1 MRNKLERKD
10 LSSTCGIYRHTHIL
24 IYPVLHPASD
34 KELLLQSPPTLAE
47 TELMGWLKHANA
59 KFRNFAQ
66 VMWKK
71 GAPAPVKESCSR
83 WLTALAEVQLP
94 TTLRAGLSQVRKLW
108 TRRSAFLCRRERIC
122 DLGWW
127 IRWAYARKRAR
138 PGRQLCP
145 PHRPQPTTYQQHA
158 DI

>member
-1 MRNKLERKD
+1 MTFC
-10 LSSTCGIYRHTHIL
+10 ST
-24 IYPVLHPASD
+24 SD
-34 KELLLQSPPTLAE
+34 KRWQRVASNKGCNMAD
-47 TELMGWLKHANA
+47 GYVHHVHHANA
-59 KFRNFAQ
+59 KFRKGSEYFAR
-66 VMWKK
+66 VMWKRRS
-71 GAPAPVKESCSR
+71 GAPVKESCSQ
-83 WLTALAEVQLP
+83 LTALAEVQLP

-145 PHRPQPTTYQQHA
+145 PPHRPPPPQPTSMLTY
-158 DI
+158 DGPSP